1 MQTQKIRQ
9 RLEHA
14 EHTIA
19 QLSELCMSQQGV
31 PDALKQSVEQLDEQA
46 RQCHARLENTQDTQ
60 ALVQAVDQ
68 LEAASDRAKM
78 ACQNAGK
85 IDHSVHS
92 AV

>member
-31 PDALKQSVEQLDEQA
+31 PDALK
-46 RQCHARLENTQDTQ
+46 
-60 ALVQAVDQ
+60 
-68 LEAASDRAKM
+68 
-78 ACQNAGK
+78 
-85 IDHSVHS
+85 
-92 AV
+92 